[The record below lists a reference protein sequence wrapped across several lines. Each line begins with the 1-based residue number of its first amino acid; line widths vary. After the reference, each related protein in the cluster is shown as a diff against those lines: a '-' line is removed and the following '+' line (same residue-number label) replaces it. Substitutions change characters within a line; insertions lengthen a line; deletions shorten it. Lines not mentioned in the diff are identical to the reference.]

1 MGILKGFRERLA
13 DKALKKLA
21 DARLEKPCLLRLE
34 EAASVGILF
43 NWDKD
48 GHESVSRLL
57 SHALL
62 RGRQVRI
69 LGYKPYRPSKGDV
82 RDDHSFSVADTNRIF
97 KPDSFSVQHFLST
110 HYDIVLDLST
120 EDYYPLLYVLAEV
133 KAGLKVSLDSE
144 RKTAL
149 ADLMIRMRT
158 GDDPALLF
166 GQMTHYLEQISKSN
180 PK

>member
-1 MGILKGFRERLA
+1 VGILKGFREKLA

-21 DARLEKPCLLRLE
+21 DARIEKPCLQRLD

-57 SHALL
+57 GHALL
-62 RGRQVRI
+62 KGRKVRI
-69 LGYKPYRPSKGDV
+69 LGFKPYRPAKGEV
-82 RDDHSFSVADTNRIF
+82 QDDHSFSVADTNRLF
-97 KPDSFSVQHFLST
+97 KPASFSVQHFLST

-120 EDYYPLLYVLAEV
+120 EDHYPLLYVLAEV

-144 RKTAL
+144 RKMAL
-149 ADLMIRMRT
+149 ADLMIRMQT
-158 GDDPALLF
+158 GDDPSLLF
-166 GQMTHYLEQISKSN
+166 GQMTHYLEQINKSN